1 MAGVLVLVL
10 SYLTAAILLQGP
22 IEIVALLVATF
33 LAGLVIA
40 VVSPWWKISGHG
52 MMMGGTIVALT
63 TSWGV
68 VGLLFVPV
76 GLAVCWSRIRL
87 QDHTGPQVISGFIYG
102 LAFLGGIY
110 AWIVT

>member
-1 MAGVLVLVL
+1 
-10 SYLTAAILLQGP
+10 
-22 IEIVALLVATF
+22 
-33 LAGLVIA
+33 
-40 VVSPWWKISGHG
+40 

-76 GLAVCWSRIRL
+76 GLVVCWSRIRL
-87 QDHTGPQVISGFIYG
+87 QDHTGHQVISGFIYG
-102 LAFLGGIY
+102 LAFLGSIY